1 MPTLYLMLFPAL
13 TAFLFALVAIKII
26 KPIALEVGLVDA
38 PSERKKH
45 SGNIPLIGGISIFLA
60 VLAATVI
67 WMPNTQELRL
77 YLIASA
83 MMVFIGAVD
92 DKYDLS
98 VGVRLVGQLIIASLM
113 IYGVGAYIQDLGNI
127 FNLGNVDLGWF
138 GIPFTYF
145 AIIVAI
151 NAFNMIDG
159 IDGLL
164 GSLSINTFT
173 ALAVLFIYQGQEGFI
188 NYALIL
194 ATAIFPYLLFN
205 LGVPFKNTKKIFMGD
220 AGAMFIGLSVVWL
233 LSEGSQGETRSF
245 SAVTAL
251 WITAV
256 PLMDMLAIVIRR
268 LRKGHSPFKPDRDHI
283 HHILLRLGYNPRQ
296 ALIIISILAA
306 LLSSIGILGEVYN
319 IADSFMFAL
328 FLAVFGIY
336 HYVLRN
342 TERHNFILKLFPKN
356 KVL

>member
-13 TAFLFALVAIKII
+13 TAFLFAFIAIKVM

-38 PSERKKH
+38 PSDRKKH
-45 SGNIPLIGGISIFLA
+45 SGNVPLIGGISIFLA
-60 VLAATVI
+60 VLAATAI

-127 FNLGNVDLGWF
+127 FGLGTLDLGWF

-173 ALAVLFIYQGQEGFI
+173 ALAILFIYHGQDGFI

-194 ATAIFPYLLFN
+194 ATAILPYLLFN
-205 LGVPFKNTKKIFMGD
+205 LGIPLKNTKKIFMGD

-233 LSEGSQGETRSF
+233 LSEGSQGATRSF

-268 LRKGHSPFKPDRDHI
+268 LRKGHSPLKPDRDHI
-283 HHILLRLGYNPRQ
+283 HHILLRLGYNQSQ
-296 ALIIISILAA
+296 ALVIISV
-306 LLSSIGILGEVYN
+306 LSVFLSGIGIVGEVY
-319 IADSFMFAL
+319 SVPQGLMFAL
-328 FLAVFGIY
+328 FLAMFGLY
-336 HYVLRN
+336 HYILRN
-342 TERHNFILKLFPKN
+342 TKRHTYLLKIFPKH
-356 KVL
+356 KF